1 VTATIEIPRERAGA
15 IMQALEAQ
23 ADAKYREA
31 RSRGNSGQHLAEHRA
46 HLRVQAGR
54 LREDAWAIGKQLRG
68 ERVTA

>member
-1 VTATIEIPRERAGA
+1 
-15 IMQALEAQ
+15 MQALEAQ